1 MSILLL
7 LLLLLSLL
15 VGGLGGWAA
24 TSEFAGAVIAQG
36 QLVVDTNVKKV
47 QHPTGGVVAELNVRD
62 GNIVNA
68 GDVVIRLDD
77 TQTRAN
83 LQIVVKGLAE
93 LAARKAREEAEI
105 DGMDSITFPERSPGT
120 PRRSRGRA
128 PSCGRGRLFEIRR
141 KTREGLKAQLNERIS
156 QSEEEITG
164 LTAQVASKDK
174 QIEWIKKELEGVREL
189 WAKQLVQF
197 NRVTALEREQARLEG
212 ERGQLIAA
220 IAQSKGKISET
231 RIQILQI
238 DQDMRTENGKDLA
251 DIRGKTAE
259 LVEKKVAAEDQLKRI
274 DIRAP
279 QSGMVHQLDV
289 HTVGGVVS
297 AGQQIMVIVP
307 AADKLIVEAKVQPQD
322 IDQVRVGQAAVM
334 RFTNFNSRT
343 TPEVNGEVS
352 VVSGDVTQDQRSG
365 QPITP
370 CASRFRRSRSRGSA
384 KASWC
389 LGCRS
394 KSTSR
399 RTCARSCPTLCGRS
413 TIRSP
418 RCFARSKFSPAGK
431 RPSARRRP
439 CLSSRV
445 GP

>member
-1 MSILLL
+1 MTARRSIRTHLLA
-7 LLLLLSLL
+7 SIVVAL
-15 VGGLGGWAA
+15 VLVAGLGGWAW

-62 GNIVNA
+62 GSIVNA
-68 GDVVIRLDD
+68 GDIVIKLDD

-83 LQIVVKGLAE
+83 LQIVLKGLDE
-93 LAARKAREEAEI
+93 LYARKAREEAEI
-105 DGMDSITFPERSPGT
+105 DGADSISFPRELMNRQGDPEVDRILVGET
-120 PRRSRGRA
+120 
-128 PSCGRGRLFEIRR
+128 RLFEIRR
-141 KTREGLKAQLNERIS
+141 KTREGLKGQLNERVAQS
-156 QSEEEITG
+156 QEEITG
-164 LTAQVASKDK
+164 LVAQVDSKDK

-212 ERGQLIAA
+212 ERGQLIAS

-231 RIQILQI
+231 RIQILQV

-279 QSGMVHQLDV
+279 QDGMVHQLDV

-297 AGQQIMVIVP
+297 AGQQIMLIVP

-322 IDQVRVGQAAVM
+322 IDQVHIGQAAVM

-343 TPEVNGEVS
+343 TPELSGEVS
-352 VVSGDVTQDQRSG
+352 VVSGDVSQDQRTGASYYTVRIAVPQDQIRRLG
-365 QPITP
+365 EVKLVPGMPVEVFIQTNARTVVSYFVRPIHDQITKV
-370 CASRFRRSRSRGSA
+370 FRE
-384 KASWC
+384 K
-389 LGCRS
+389 
-394 KSTSR
+394 
-399 RTCARSCPTLCGRS
+399 
-413 TIRSP
+413 
-418 RCFARSKFSPAGK
+418 
-431 RPSARRRP
+431 
-439 CLSSRV
+439 
-445 GP
+445 

>member
-1 MSILLL
+1 M
-7 LLLLLSLL
+7 
-15 VGGLGGWAA
+15 
-24 TSEFAGAVIAQG
+24 IAQG

-47 QHPTGGVVAELNVRD
+47 QHPTGGVVAELQVRD
-62 GNIVNA
+62 GNIVKL
-68 GDVVIRLDD
+68 GDTVIRLDD

-83 LQIVVKGLAE
+83 LAIVARGWPNSLP
-93 LAARKAREEAEI
+93 AARV
-105 DGMDSITFPERSPGT
+105 RSPRLTAGT
-120 PRRSRGRA
+120 PSRSRGARGA
-128 PSCGRGRLFEIRR
+128 QGRRRGRVASSRARRKLFEIRR
-141 KTREGLKAQLNERIS
+141 KTREGLKAQLGERVS

-164 LTAQVASKDK
+164 LTAQVGSKDK

-197 NRVTALEREQARLEG
+197 SRVTALEREQARLEG

-220 IAQSKGKISET
+220 IAQSKGKIAET

-279 QSGMVHQLDV
+279 QNGMVHQLDV

-297 AGQQIMVIVP
+297 AGQQIMLVVP

-334 RFTNFNSRT
+334 RFINFNSRT
-343 TPEVNGEVS
+343 TPG
-352 VVSGDVTQDQRSG
+352 DQR
-365 QPITP
+365 
-370 CASRFRRSRSRGSA
+370 RGE
-384 KASWC
+384 C
-389 LGCRS
+389 
-394 KSTSR
+394 
-399 RTCARSCPTLCGRS
+399 
-413 TIRSP
+413 
-418 RCFARSKFSPAGK
+418 
-431 RPSARRRP
+431 
-439 CLSSRV
+439 RV
-445 GP
+445 G